1 MAGHAG
7 DFEKPVLGGDEMI
20 YRSRRR
26 MGELPQRWRN
36 TGFYAVDRPKSAARR
51 RADLLAAL
59 DEIEA
64 KFGVGTIKR
73 GDECGVD

>member
-1 MAGHAG
+1 
-7 DFEKPVLGGDEMI
+7 MI
-20 YRSRRR
+20 YRSRKRW
-26 MGELPQRWRN
+26 GESPQRRRKQ
-36 TGFYAVDRPKSAARR
+36 GFYAVDRRKSAARR

>member
-1 MAGHAG
+1 
-7 DFEKPVLGGDEMI
+7 
-20 YRSRRR
+20 
-26 MGELPQRWRN
+26 MGELPQRRRK
-36 TGFYAVDRPKSAARR
+36 TGFYAVARRKSAARR

>member
-1 MAGHAG
+1 
-7 DFEKPVLGGDEMI
+7 MI

-26 MGELPQRWRN
+26 MGELPQRWRK